1 MNIDPEVIPQAQPQR
16 RIPYHIHDKVEKAV
30 KDLEKEGI
38 IEPVPD
44 TQPTTWISPIVAV
57 PKNDRTVR
65 ICVDMRIANTAIKHV

>member
-1 MNIDPEVIPQAQPQR
+1 LNIDPEVIPQAQPQR

-44 TQPTTWISPIVAV
+44 TQPTPGVSPILAV
-57 PKNDRTVR
+57 HKKDGTVS
-65 ICVDMRIANTAIKHV
+65 I